1 MHEHAVGG
9 IVFNPE
15 SCKGCGLCVE
25 TCRSRARRISSEVN
39 SRGVHPVQH
48 KAEICQAC
56 GTCYYF
62 CPELGARTRTPV
74 SAGSLKATPIVSVFI
89 DVLYVR

>member
-15 SCKGCGLCVE
+15 ACKGCGLCVE
-25 TCRSRARRISSEVN
+25 ICRSRARRIGAEVN

-48 KAEICQAC
+48 KHEACQA
-56 GTCYYF
+56 GTACQWSA
-62 CPELGARTRTPV
+62 ARLAR
-74 SAGSLKATPIVSVFI
+74 
-89 DVLYVR
+89 